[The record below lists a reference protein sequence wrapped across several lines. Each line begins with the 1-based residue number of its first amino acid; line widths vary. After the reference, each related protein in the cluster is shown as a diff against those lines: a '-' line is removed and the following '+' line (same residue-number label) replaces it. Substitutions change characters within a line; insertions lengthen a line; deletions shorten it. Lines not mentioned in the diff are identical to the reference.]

1 MKLDLLLPTFLKTD
15 RNPSEV
21 LEGLQGGAV
30 TKFTL
35 IRQVE
40 NEQKVMIKNL
50 PASKGSKGFLTQTGG
65 GYLIPD
71 DLSLTQQENA
81 LNIIN
86 QLRQK
91 NAVPTPK

>member
-1 MKLDLLLPTFLKTD
+1 
-15 RNPSEV
+15 
-21 LEGLQGGAV
+21 
-30 TKFTL
+30 
-35 IRQVE
+35 
-40 NEQKVMIKNL
+40 MIKNL
-50 PASKGSKGFLTQTGG
+50 PPTKGSKGFLTQTGD